1 MKLVLDYAT
10 KLRGL
15 FYREVAVVLQCSNE
29 RGKVHYLTF
38 ANTSCL
44 IGLIGGCG
52 AVKALRSPDV
62 DIEILLSVDKR
73 LEVKG
78 ETYVDLA
85 AGKVVGHCVLYVV
98 DIGNPVIGTYVGYVE
113 EIEHVYAEPDTLEV
127 AQESA
132 TRFSL
137 GKRSEEAVC
146 ESYVDAF
153 VGRGTEV
160 ALVAR

>member
-1 MKLVLDYAT
+1 MLTLRVL
-10 KLRGL
+10 LIL
-15 FYREVAVVLQCSNE
+15 SEAV
-29 RGKVHYLTF
+29 
-38 ANTSCL
+38 
-44 IGLIGGCG
+44 G

-98 DIGNPVIGTYVGYVE
+98 DIGDPVIGTYVGYVE

-127 AQESA
+127 A
-132 TRFSL
+132 
-137 GKRSEEAVC
+137 
-146 ESYVDAF
+146 
-153 VGRGTEV
+153 
-160 ALVAR
+160 